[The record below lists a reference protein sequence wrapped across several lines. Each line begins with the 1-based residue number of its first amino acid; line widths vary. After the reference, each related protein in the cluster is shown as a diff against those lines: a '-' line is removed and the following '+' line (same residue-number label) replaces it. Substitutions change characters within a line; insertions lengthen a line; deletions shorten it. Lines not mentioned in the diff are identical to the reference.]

1 MFNNGLG
8 RTLAASA
15 PAQTPPALAA
25 HDDAVAVRIELLQP
39 LASPRGAIAVLDIR
53 QATYGD
59 WMDCGPVSRNVAINP
74 TDPANMQIEVIENRE
89 AMMRWMC
96 RLTGQP
102 EAVLRTM
109 GPRDALAVRR
119 EITRMVM
126 EFEAGNSTG
135 GPASSPSG
143 AT

>member
-1 MFNNGLG
+1 MFNNGVSRG
-8 RTLAASA
+8 G
-15 PAQTPPALAA
+15 PAQQVQAPPALASQA
-25 HDDAVAVRIELLQP
+25 AMVDVTIDLAVP
-39 LASPRGAIAVLDIR
+39 LSSPRGAIGTLEIR

-59 WMDCGPVSRNVAINP
+59 WIDCGPIQRNLAINP
-74 TDPANMQIEVIENRE
+74 RDPTEMQIEVVEDRD
-89 AMMRWMC
+89 AVMRWMC

-119 EITRMVM
+119 EISRIVA
-126 EFEAGNSTG
+126 EFEQGNSTG
-135 GPASSPSG
+135 GPASSPSD